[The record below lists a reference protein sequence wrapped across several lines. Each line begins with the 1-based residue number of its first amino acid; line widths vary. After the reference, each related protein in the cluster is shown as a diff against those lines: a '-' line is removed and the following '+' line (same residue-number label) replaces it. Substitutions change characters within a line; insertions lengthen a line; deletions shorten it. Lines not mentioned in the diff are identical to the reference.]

1 MTNKEQAYEIIKIL
15 VDKFEQGIATYKNN
29 NYNET
34 ETRNEFIDP
43 FWKALG
49 WDLENKA
56 KLSPVYKEVVVEKT
70 QKVGS
75 DYYRPDYNF
84 RNSSNG
90 KILFYFEAKKPFV
103 NLKNDLAPALQA
115 RRYGYQNNSVNI
127 SILANF
133 EEFAIYN
140 CRKKTRANDTAKTAR
155 LEFLTYKDYVTR
167 FDFIWEVFAKENAQN
182 GSIETYADKFKEIRE
197 SKDSIDADF
206 LNSLETWRKFLAT
219 DIAQKNP
226 NLEEF
231 QLNFTVQQTI
241 DRIVFLKIAED
252 REIEPEKKL
261 FNAAKKGNIYDN
273 IFDLFITA
281 DQRYNSGLFNF
292 KKDVVSR
299 NIKIDNK
306 ILRAIIKELYEGSE
320 EEGHNG
326 IGYRFDIIPVEIL
339 GYAYEQF
346 LGNVIRIDANGSA
359 IIEPKPEVRKA
370 GGVFYTPV
378 EVVNYIVE
386 NTIGEKIK
394 EISPP
399 TPEGGVNT
407 SKIPPSGVRGL
418 DIIAEIAKL
427 KIIDPACGSGSFL
440 LGAYDFLLKW
450 HLDFY
455 TKNPKAPLPKSPSQ
469 PSPKGELTTPSPL
482 GRAGVG
488 LALTPIGTLTSAVKK
503 QILLNNIFGVD
514 IDEQAV
520 EVTKLSLLIKCLEGE
535 TEATVAEQ
543 LINDKVLPTLDN
555 NILCGNSLI
564 NHDFYEGGLFPTAKE
579 MRKINTFDWKQ
590 GFAEVFK
597 AGGFD
602 CVIGNP
608 PYGAAFP
615 DNQKKY
621 LRFNFQYSDI
631 ETESYLLFI
640 EKAMSLMVNNAISGV
655 IIPSNLFTNIRYDKI
670 RKLLL
675 NQTQIKKLA
684 DLGANIF
691 KQAAVD
697 TCILNFSKGYIANN
711 ITKTFVG
718 TLSKNMS
725 YNDFLQD
732 DFLKNTGEIFNIY
745 VSKQEKNVEN
755 KISANNELLK
765 NLVKFARGVEFGY
778 SSKYITNKVKKNAKP
793 ILAGRCIARYGLRFE
808 GKYVLYDEKDLSNFK
823 DKSIYENEKLLIRR
837 IGHEI
842 IAAYDNQKYYNVCDV
857 YNILSFG
864 KINLKYILGILNSSL
879 MSFYMNVRFKNS
891 KKLFPKIPIAYLEQL
906 PIKILNTSNKL
917 EQQQHD
923 KLVLL
928 VEKMLDLQ
936 QKTALAKIPQEKTM
950 YERLLQTTDNQINS
964 LVYELYELTNEEIEV
979 IENQK

>member
-1 MTNKEQAYEIIKIL
+1 M
-15 VDKFEQGIATYKNN
+15 
-29 NYNET
+29 
-34 ETRNEFIDP
+34 
-43 FWKALG
+43 
-49 WDLENKA
+49 
-56 KLSPVYKEVVVEKT
+56 
-70 QKVGS
+70 
-75 DYYRPDYNF
+75 
-84 RNSSNG
+84 
-90 KILFYFEAKKPFV
+90 
-103 NLKNDLAPALQA
+103 
-115 RRYGYQNNSVNI
+115 
-127 SILANF
+127 
-133 EEFAIYN
+133 
-140 CRKKTRANDTAKTAR
+140 
-155 LEFLTYKDYVTR
+155 
-167 FDFIWEVFAKENAQN
+167 
-182 GSIETYADKFKEIRE
+182 
-197 SKDSIDADF
+197 
-206 LNSLETWRKFLAT
+206 
-219 DIAQKNP
+219 
-226 NLEEF
+226 
-231 QLNFTVQQTI
+231 
-241 DRIVFLKIAED
+241 
-252 REIEPEKKL
+252 
-261 FNAAKKGNIYDN
+261 
-273 IFDLFITA
+273 
-281 DQRYNSGLFNF
+281 
-292 KKDVVSR
+292 
-299 NIKIDNK
+299 
-306 ILRAIIKELYEGSE
+306 
-320 EEGHNG
+320 
-326 IGYRFDIIPVEIL
+326 
-339 GYAYEQF
+339 
-346 LGNVIRIDANGSA
+346 GNVIRIDANGSA

-386 NTIGEKIK
+386 NTIGEKIRELYPTPCPSPIGRGVFEK
-394 EISPP
+394 LHFSPP
-399 TPEGGVNT
+399 NKGGV
-407 SKIPPSGVRGL
+407 
-418 DIIAEIAKL
+418 IAEIAKL

-455 TKNPKAPLPKSPSQ
+455 IKEQ
-469 PSPKGELTTPSPL
+469 QKGKKLKE
-482 GRAGVG
+482 
-488 LALTPIGTLTSAVKK
+488 LTPIGTLTSAVKK

-718 TLSKNMS
+718 ILSKNMS

-823 DKSIYENEKLLIRR
+823 HKSIYENEKLLIRR

-842 IAAYDNQKYYNVCDV
+842 IAVYDNQNYYNVCDV

-979 IENQK
+979 IEN

>member
-15 VDKFEQGIATYKNN
+15 VDKFEQGIASYKNN
-29 NYNET
+29 DYNET

-155 LEFLTYKDYVTR
+155 LEFLTYKDYLSR

-182 GSIETYADKFKEIRE
+182 GSIEAYTDKFKEIRE

-394 EISPP
+394 EISPQIAP
-399 TPEGGVNT
+399 PNPPQKGGLNN
-407 SKIPPSGVRGL
+407 GL
-418 DIIAEIAKL
+418 DIIAEIAKI

-455 TKNPKAPLPKSPSQ
+455 TKNPKAPLPPKSPTQ
-469 PSPKGELTTPSPL
+469 PSPQGGLKTPSPL
-482 GRAGVG
+482 GRVGVG

-543 LINDKVLPTLDN
+543 LLFNNSPFGGKGGLLPTLDN

-608 PYGAAFP
+608 PYVRIHLLE
-615 DNQKKY
+615 KKQLNY
-621 LRFNFQYSDI
+621 LQTNYKSAKGQTDLYSI
-631 ETESYLLFI
+631 FI
-640 EKAMSLMVNNAISGV
+640 EKAISNLKENGYLSFINPRFLQFNLDSEEVRKILLEQNIIALVEVGKAFEQASTECMIFVMQKNTLQNAIQV
-655 IIPSNLFTNIRYDKI
+655 FEYYPK
-670 RKLLL
+670 
-675 NQTQIKKLA
+675 QT
-684 DLGANIF
+684 
-691 KQAAVD
+691 
-697 TCILNFSKGYIANN
+697 LNF
-711 ITKTFVG
+711 V
-718 TLSKNMS
+718 
-725 YNDFLQD
+725 
-732 DFLKNTGEIFNIY
+732 
-745 VSKQEKNVEN
+745 KNVEKSFFQLLPNVIFNTVITPNEFKIIQKLQNQGRNLKEIVNIKRGMEIGKVEIRKN
-755 KISANNELLK
+755 KKGIKTLLGEDVNAYVITYQKTFCLAKHKEISRLQSVSEI
-765 NLVKFARGVEFGY
+765 E
-778 SSKYITNKVKKNAKP
+778 KV
-793 ILAGRCIARYGLRFE
+793 
-808 GKYVLYDEKDLSNFK
+808 
-823 DKSIYENEKLLIRR
+823 LIRR
-837 IGHEI
+837 VANHL
-842 IAAYDNQKYYNVCDV
+842 IATYDTENYYFIKNL
-857 YNILSFG
+857 YSLSST
-864 KINLKYILGILNSSL
+864 KINLKYLTGLLNSKL
-879 MSFYMNVRFKNS
+879 LNFFL
-891 KKLFPKIPIAYLEQL
+891 KKYFTTKKEDIFPEIQVYQLEQL

-917 EQQQHD
+917 EQQQQD
-923 KLVLL
+923 KLILL

-950 YERLLQTTDNQINS
+950 YERLLQNTDNQING
-964 LVYELYELTNEEIEV
+964 LVYELYELTSEEIEV

>member
-155 LEFLTYKDYVTR
+155 LEFLTYKDYVTH

-182 GSIETYADKFKEIRE
+182 GSIEAYADKFKEIRE

-241 DRIVFLKIAED
+241 DRMVFLKIAED

-394 EISPP
+394 EIQINFK
-399 TPEGGVNT
+399 GF
-407 SKIPPSGVRGL
+407 
-418 DIIAEIAKL
+418 DIISEIAKL

-455 TKNPKAPLPKSPSQ
+455 IKEQ
-469 PSPKGELTTPSPL
+469 QKGKKLKE
-482 GRAGVG
+482 
-488 LALTPIGTLTSAVKK
+488 LTPIGTLTSAVKK

-842 IAAYDNQKYYNVCDV
+842 IAVYDNQNYYNVCDV

-906 PIKILNTSNKL
+906 PIKILNTSTKF
-917 EQQQHD
+917 EQQQQHD
-923 KLVLL
+923 KLILL

-936 QKTALAKIPQEKTM
+936 QKTALAKIPQEKIM

-964 LVYELYELTNEEIEV
+964 LVYELYELTSEEVEV
-979 IENQK
+979 IEKYA